1 MSQENAHRSNPDLQI
16 YKKQSSMIRGIETW
30 FDLDPQTVVSVWLS
44 TWTGR
49 EIIRIND
56 QIIVSKRVIKL
67 TSRHPFTYNGKDYAI
82 VIKFELLG
90 EFRIELWQGAQ
101 LIDFDVVANGRVL
114 SRGQGVQKAGTK
126 NIIVGLL
133 MGGLLGILGM
143 LFGYWVGGGFGG

>member
-1 MSQENAHRSNPDLQI
+1 MSQQDPHRSNPDLQI
-16 YKKQSSMIRGIETW
+16 YKKRSGMIRGIETW

-67 TSRHPFTYNGKDYAI
+67 TSRHPFTHNGKDYAI
-82 VIKFELLG
+82 VIKFEILG
-90 EFRIELWQGAQ
+90 EFRIELWQGTQ
-101 LIDFDVVANGRVL
+101 LIDFDVIANGRVL
-114 SRGQGVQKAGTK
+114 SRGQGIQKAGTK
-126 NIIVGLL
+126 NIIVSLL
-133 MGGLLGILGM
+133 MGGVLGILGM